1 MFLATTLQ
9 GSILDL
15 IVVALLIF
23 FSLVGLR
30 QGFVNRVVG
39 IVAGTISFAI
49 ALALCK
55 PFANLLNAMFGMTD
69 SLSASITKFFAKTES
84 YNVVVSDAVEF
95 KQLLKLKDV
104 EFLPSFVMDAVVK
117 MANVQ
122 KGKTI
127 AEILGMTC
135 GKFAAI
141 GISFLILLILVRVLC
156 ILLKFVFTS
165 IEDKFPTI
173 FLANKVLGVAFGF
186 IQCLLFIY
194 AVLFVITLLPSGLTG
209 WLQAIVDK
217 SKICY
222 FLSRKNALGFIIF
235 LFFVK

>member
-127 AEILGMTC
+127 AQIADELEDEESNISYIVNIMEECGVENVDEIVE
-135 GKFAAI
+135 K
-141 GISFLILLILVRVLC
+141 LLVVG
-156 ILLKFVFTS
+156 
-165 IEDKFPTI
+165 
-173 FLANKVLGVAFGF
+173 A
-186 IQCLLFIY
+186 
-194 AVLFVITLLPSGLTG
+194 
-209 WLQAIVDK
+209 
-217 SKICY
+217 
-222 FLSRKNALGFIIF
+222 
-235 LFFVK
+235 